1 MNHSTPVPMTFESAS
16 AFWIAWCNLDVEA
29 ADVGDQFQTAEQ
41 VILSHEA
48 KSLEETAAQ
57 LSVVIDAMIGG
68 GRSDGLDVEV
78 VRRAQV
84 LIREV
89 GRLAPA
95 LTVSPAP
102 MPIWRHALAR
112 PCRAGTSVHCDRPF
126 ACAPFHGYFQRVGL
140 AFAAAR
146 ARVPNASPRAVRRE
160 GPERAQCGSD
170 RQSVAVVIDRGSQ
183 PSL

>member
-95 LTVSPAP
+95 PDGLARAHANLAPRPRKILPGGNVSP
-102 MPIWRHALAR
+102 L
-112 PCRAGTSVHCDRPF
+112 
-126 ACAPFHGYFQRVGL
+126 
-140 AFAAAR
+140 
-146 ARVPNASPRAVRRE
+146 
-160 GPERAQCGSD
+160 
-170 RQSVAVVIDRGSQ
+170 
-183 PSL
+183 